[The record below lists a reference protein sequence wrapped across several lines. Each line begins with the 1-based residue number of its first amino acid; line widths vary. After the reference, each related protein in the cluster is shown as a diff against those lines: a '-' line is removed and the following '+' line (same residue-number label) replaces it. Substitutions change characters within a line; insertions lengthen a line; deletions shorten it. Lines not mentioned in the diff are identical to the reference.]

1 MDGTIVDTEP
11 YWIEA
16 ERALVEAHGG
26 QWSHEQAMQ
35 LVGQSLVFSA
45 GILQEAG
52 VALERREIIDT
63 LTGHVISQ
71 VRNSVPW
78 RPGARELLDE
88 LYNAGIRCALVTMS
102 EAPLAREIVASLP
115 EPYFD
120 FLVTGDTVTQGKPHP
135 EAYLTAVELLQQQDP
150 ELGLHHCVALEDS
163 VPGVAAAV
171 ASGVVTVAIPHIVPL
186 PHDPRRA
193 TWDTLEGRTVADL
206 EELVALRH
214 EFPDATFGAAADRRP
229 HATPVHRLRAT
240 PVADTGGQGSPA
252 RSGDPPGG
260 NPAGPHRR
268 HPGDSRLLLVHHR
281 GLHGDRLRAG
291 PADQQ
296 SRASASPPSSS
307 PSPTRCC
314 C

>member
-11 YWIEA
+11 YWIAA
-16 ERALVEAHGG
+16 EHALVEAHGG

-35 LVGQSLVFSA
+35 LVGQSLMFSA

-71 VRNSVPW
+71 VRSSIPW

-88 LYNAGIRCALVTMS
+88 LYNAGVRCALVTMS

-115 EPYFD
+115 EPYFE

-171 ASGVVTVAIPHIVPL
+171 ASGVVTVAIPHILPL

-193 TWDTLEGRTVADL
+193 TWNTLEGRTVADL

-214 EFPDATFGAAADRRP
+214 DFPDATSGGTFGAAADP
-229 HATPVHRLRAT
+229 TGRLGAVST
-240 PVADTGGQGSPA
+240 TVSTTLST
-252 RSGDPPGG
+252 
-260 NPAGPHRR
+260 AGH
-268 HPGDSRLLLVHHR
+268 SR
-281 GLHGDRLRAG
+281 G
-291 PADQQ
+291 
-296 SRASASPPSSS
+296 
-307 PSPTRCC
+307 
-314 C
+314 